1 MEARED
7 TSLDEFVSSN
17 IKMNFTVQ
25 IECEQCRS
33 SPSVEKLTSAK
44 NYQKLIS
51 CAHKIPE
58 EPLEPAYSCRSG
70 WLRAYLLWRSAKTRS
85 GLPDPD

>member
-1 MEARED
+1 MMEARED

-17 IKMNFTVQ
+17 IKTSFTVQ

-44 NYQKLIS
+44 NYQKLI
-51 CAHKIPE
+51 AH
-58 EPLEPAYSCRSG
+58 SNSSSMRV
-70 WLRAYLLWRSAKTRS
+70 RQV
-85 GLPDPD
+85 